1 AQLNSLQNSE
11 ENTYDEYK
19 GFYGTIYFS
28 RFSSIVCSVWF
39 IRCRFVHFK
48 KLGQYCHKEN
58 LGVSIKNGTT
68 SDKCARHCVMEKMGF
83 VSNGKVNIDTLI
95 KKGNI
100 YAYNAEHQ
108 KAIETQCRSIEDA
121 RKCEVGFQLS
131 ECIQAT
137 GDRAMNKIPGLN
149 RKFNIIILQSLHQ
162 NS

>member
-1 AQLNSLQNSE
+1 MNMKAFMALYISVAFLQSSVQYSLS
-11 ENTYDEYK
+11 DADLDD
-19 GFYGTIYFS
+19 
-28 RFSSIVCSVWF
+28 
-39 IRCRFVHFK
+39 FK
-48 KLGQYCHKEN
+48 KLGQYCHKEK
-58 LGVSIKNGTT
+58 LALSIKNDTT
-68 SDKCARHCVMEKMGF
+68 IDKCARHCVMERMGF

-149 RKFNIIILQSLHQ
+149 RKFNKLILQSLLEKCRLKNFLRNVKHL
-162 NS
+162 